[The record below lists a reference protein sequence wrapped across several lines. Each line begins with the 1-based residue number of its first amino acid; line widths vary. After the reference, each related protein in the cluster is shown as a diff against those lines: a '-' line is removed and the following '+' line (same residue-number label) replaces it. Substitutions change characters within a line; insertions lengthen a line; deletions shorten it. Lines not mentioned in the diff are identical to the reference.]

1 MSIESVMPSNH
12 LIHCCC
18 LLSLL
23 LVFPTIR
30 VFSSESALRVRW
42 PKDWSFSYSI
52 SLSSEYSGVIS
63 FRKDWFNH
71 LAVQGTFKGLQN
83 HSSKASILQSSACF
97 MVQLSHPYVTTEK
110 NIPLTIQTFVSK
122 VISLLFNMLS
132 RFVRVFLPKSKCLLI
147 SHLQSLCTVILEP
160 TKIKSVTISIFSP
173 SIRHEVVGLDAMILV
188 F

>member
-42 PKDWSFSYSI
+42 PNDWSFSYSI

-110 NIPLTIQTFVSK
+110 NIAFTVQTFARK
-122 VISLLFNMLS
+122 VISLLFITQF
-132 RFVRVFLPKSKCLLI
+132 RFITAFLPRRKHLLI
-147 SHLQSLCTVILEP
+147 SQL
-160 TKIKSVTISIFSP
+160 
-173 SIRHEVVGLDAMILV
+173 
-188 F
+188 

>member
-110 NIPLTIQTFVSK
+110 NIAFTVQTFARK
-122 VISLLFNMLS
+122 VISLLFITQF
-132 RFVRVFLPKSKCLLI
+132 RFITAFLPRRKHLLI
-147 SHLQSLCTVILEP
+147 SQL
-160 TKIKSVTISIFSP
+160 
-173 SIRHEVVGLDAMILV
+173 
-188 F
+188 

>member
-110 NIPLTIQTFVSK
+110 NIAFTVQTFARK
-122 VISLLFNMLS
+122 VISLLFITQI
-132 RFVRVFLPKSKCLLI
+132 RFITAFLPRRKHLLI
-147 SHLQSLCTVILEP
+147 SQL
-160 TKIKSVTISIFSP
+160 
-173 SIRHEVVGLDAMILV
+173 
-188 F
+188 

>member
-30 VFSSESALRVRW
+30 VFSSESALRFRW

-52 SLSSEYSGVIS
+52 SLSNEYSGVIS
-63 FRKDWFNH
+63 FRKDWFHH

-110 NIPLTIQTFVSK
+110 NIAFTVQTFARK
-122 VISLLFNMLS
+122 VISLLFITQI
-132 RFVRVFLPKSKCLLI
+132 RFITAFLPRRKHLLI
-147 SHLQSLCTVILEP
+147 SQL
-160 TKIKSVTISIFSP
+160 
-173 SIRHEVVGLDAMILV
+173 
-188 F
+188 

>member
-1 MSIESVMPSNH
+1 MPSNH

-30 VFSSESALRVRW
+30 VFSSESALRFRW

-52 SLSSEYSGVIS
+52 SLSNEYSGVIS
-63 FRKDWFNH
+63 FRKDWFHH

-110 NIPLTIQTFVSK
+110 NIAFTVQTFARK
-122 VISLLFNMLS
+122 VISLLFITQF
-132 RFVRVFLPKSKCLLI
+132 RFITAFLPRRKHLLI
-147 SHLQSLCTVILEP
+147 SQL
-160 TKIKSVTISIFSP
+160 
-173 SIRHEVVGLDAMILV
+173 
-188 F
+188 